1 MTTTATAREDSVWRE
16 YDIQEQDSDEDAAA
30 GFSFFQSQDD
40 ELLLQDFE
48 FTVSSSTPTTLKL
61 TFQENYTQSTGMSIW
76 RGSEVLAEYLKQNP
90 EIVHKKSVL
99 EIGAGVGLVG
109 LTAHHLGASRVLLT
123 DGDEKVLE
131 NLRQNVL
138 RNTGRSENGTATTT
152 TDAGDSV
159 ASSESLSCRCP
170 QLIWGKNLDQFRD
183 EYGYS
188 QVILG
193 TDLFYITKSLVPLF
207 QTVHELLTPDDD
219 DNGGYFVSVMTC
231 SAQSPKSTVFDV
243 ATRYGF
249 EWTTTTFSSSSSS
262 PSSSS
267 AVHTD
272 RTNNS
277 ERLVEEGD
285 DHKED
290 DDNTD
295 DDDDQI
301 YIFRR
306 RGCCGRKGFD

>member
-40 ELLLQDFE
+40 ELILQDFE
-48 FTVSSSTPTTLKL
+48 FTVSSSTPTTFLKL

-109 LTAHHLGASRVLLT
+109 LTAHHLGASRVLWT
-123 DGDEKVLE
+123 DGDEKVLA
-131 NLRQNVL
+131 NLRNNVQ
-138 RNTGRSENGTATTT
+138 RNTSSSRTTNSTTSSTDEGHHKNNASFSEA
-152 TDAGDSV
+152 
-159 ASSESLSCRCP
+159 LSCCP
-170 QLIWGKNLDQFRD
+170 QLIWGKNLEQFRE
-183 EYGYS
+183 EYGCS

-193 TDLFYITKSLVPLF
+193 TDLFYMTKSLAPLF
-207 QTVHELLTPDDD
+207 QTVRELMTPEIDDNDDD
-219 DNGGYFVSVMTC
+219 EDNGGCFVAVMTC
-231 SAQSPKSTVFDV
+231 SAQSPKSTVLDV

-249 EWTTTTFSSSSSS
+249 QWTSTPFSSSSSNRKDS
-262 PSSSS
+262 LERPEEEEEEDGNMDN
-267 AVHTD
+267 VD
-272 RTNNS
+272 R
-277 ERLVEEGD
+277 
-285 DHKED
+285 
-290 DDNTD
+290 
-295 DDDDQI
+295 I

-306 RGCCGRKGFD
+306 RRRCC

>member
-1 MTTTATAREDSVWRE
+1 MTTSTKREEDLVWRE
-16 YDIQEQDSDEDAAA
+16 YDIQEQDSDEDASA
-30 GFSFFQSQDD
+30 GFLFFESQHH
-40 ELLLQDFE
+40 ELLLQEFE
-48 FTVSSSTPTTLKL
+48 FTVSPSTPTLKL
-61 TFQENYTQSTGMSIW
+61 TFQESYTQSTGMSIW

-90 EIVHKKSVL
+90 GIVDKKSVL

-138 RNTGRSENGTATTT
+138 RNTGSSRNGTATTT

-159 ASSESLSCRCP
+159 ASSESLSCLCP

-219 DNGGYFVSVMTC
+219 DNDNDDGGLFVSVMTC
-231 SAQSPKSTVFDV
+231 SAQSPTSTVFDV

-249 EWTTTTFSSSSSS
+249 EWTTTPFSSSSSS

-277 ERLVEEGD
+277 EKRFEEGD

-290 DDNTD
+290 DDD
-295 DDDDQI
+295 DDTEDHDDQI

-306 RGCCGRKGFD
+306 RGCC